1 MCYKRAPMGAAAIFF
16 VLFLLA
22 FVGVGV
28 YSATRKKDTA
38 EDYLVA
44 SRSVNPI
51 LTSLS
56 AVATNNSGFMF
67 IGLIGETYL
76 FGIRAAWLMVGWVL
90 GDWMAWFFVHRR
102 LRVQSEERNASTI
115 PEFLGGDMPHGR
127 VVIAVA
133 GLIVLVFL
141 GLYAAAQLNAGS
153 KALYFVFGWDM
164 RWGAIIGAVI
174 VAAYCFAGG
183 IRASIWTDAAQSV
196 VMLVAIALLF
206 IVAVV
211 HIGGL
216 GEMWSIL
223 GDATKTTAEGA
234 KQSAE
239 LTVIAPSGYA
249 FGFAGY
255 VIGWMGA
262 GAGVIGQPHVMI
274 RAMAIDSPDNM
285 AKARRIYIGWYSVF
299 AAGCIGIGLAARAI
313 FTEPGYLAVHTESAN
328 IGAASELALPALA
341 GLLLPAALVGL
352 MLAGVFAAT
361 ISTADS
367 QILSCSAA
375 VTRDIAPRLGRKTR
389 WIKVATLGVAGLALV
404 MALYGPD
411 SVFTL
416 VTLAWATL
424 AAGLGPLM
432 VIRVFKLPINA
443 PVALLMMLG
452 GVAGALTWRFGLAL
466 HGDLYDVLP
475 GMLAGFTVY
484 AVGIKLT
491 PKTT

>member
-1 MCYKRAPMGAAAIFF
+1 MGAASVFF

-28 YSATRKKDTA
+28 YSSTRRKDTP
-38 EDYLVA
+38 EDYLIA
-44 SRSVNPI
+44 SRDVNPW
-51 LTSLS
+51 LASLS

-90 GDWMAWFFVHRR
+90 GDWVAWFFVHRR
-102 LRVQSEERNASTI
+102 LREQSEERDVSTI
-115 PEFLGGDMPHGR
+115 PEFLGGGMPGGR
-127 VVIAVA
+127 VVVAVA

-153 KALYFVFGWDM
+153 KALHFVFGWDM
-164 RWGAIIGAVI
+164 RMGAIIGAVI
-174 VAAYCFAGG
+174 VALYCFAGG

-196 VMLVAIALLF
+196 VMLGSIALLL
-206 IVAVV
+206 VLAVIHV
-211 HIGGL
+211 GGL
-216 GEMWSIL
+216 SEMWDIL
-223 GDATKTTAEGA
+223 GATTH
-234 KQSAE
+234 QSGEKVGESAG

-274 RAMAIDSPDNM
+274 RAMAVDSPDSITKM
-285 AKARRIYIGWYSVF
+285 RRIYIAWYAVF
-299 AAGCIGIGLAARAI
+299 SAGCVGIGLVARAI
-313 FTEPGYLAVHTESAN
+313 ITDPASLIATT
-328 IGAASELALPALA
+328 GAADAVGAAELALPALS
-341 GLLLPAALVGL
+341 GMLLPAVLVGL

-367 QILSCSAA
+367 QVLSCSAA
-375 VTRDIAPRLGRKTR
+375 VTRDIAPFLGKRAKAL
-389 WIKVATLGVAGLALV
+389 KVATLGVAALALV

-443 PVALLMMLG
+443 PVALATMIG
-452 GVAGALTWRFGLAL
+452 GVAGALTWRFGLEL

-475 GMLAGFTVY
+475 GMLAGFVIY
-484 AVGIKLT
+484 GIGIKLT
-491 PKTT
+491 SSSH